1 LGNNCTTVS
10 KGKQN
15 FPYRTNCFEARSY
28 DPKFPNVVFKVMN
41 NRKAFTPAACL
52 LIVYQCIRTHS
63 PRSLPWPGL

>member
-1 LGNNCTTVS
+1 MGNNCPAVF

-41 NRKAFTPAACL
+41 NRKAL
-52 LIVYQCIRTHS
+52 HS
-63 PRSLPWPGL
+63 